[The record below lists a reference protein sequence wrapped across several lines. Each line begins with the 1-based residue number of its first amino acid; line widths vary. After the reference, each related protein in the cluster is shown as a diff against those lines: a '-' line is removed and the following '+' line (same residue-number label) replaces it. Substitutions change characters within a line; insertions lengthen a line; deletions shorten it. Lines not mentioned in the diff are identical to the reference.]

1 MFIYSMYIY
10 IYILISGLFRCVS
23 LLPKSNPQNCQMSQH
38 SRDQT
43 LSSAEAQRWQQII
56 IQKKGLAAA
65 MQVLELML

>member
-1 MFIYSMYIY
+1 
-10 IYILISGLFRCVS
+10 
-23 LLPKSNPQNCQMSQH
+23 MSQH